1 MNAQSLCVNEPIFFP
16 CGQVNPHCM
25 GNSSLAVWRGLVLTP
40 RMHQEIKLT
49 REVPAIQIPS
59 GDALS
64 LPAGTAVYIT
74 QRLGG
79 TYTVATSQGLA
90 RISSQDADALGVNVE
105 EEQKKQLEVVR
116 LKDAPLEEQVWTQ
129 LKAVYDPEIPVDI
142 VNLGLVY
149 DCAIEEID
157 RKIVVTVKMTLTA
170 PGCGMGPVIAAD
182 AQAQIM
188 TLEGVDDA
196 RVELVWDPA
205 WNQEMISEE
214 GKMKLG
220 MI

>member
-1 MNAQSLCVNEPIFFP
+1 
-16 CGQVNPHCM
+16 
-25 GNSSLAVWRGLVLTP
+25 
-40 RMHQEIKLT
+40 MHQEIKLA
-49 REVPAIQIPS
+49 REVAAIQIPS
-59 GDALS
+59 GDTQV

-90 RISSQDADALGVNVE
+90 RISAQDADALGVNPDAEV
-105 EEQKKQLEVVR
+105 KKQQAAER
-116 LKDAPLEEQVWTQ
+116 LNDAPLAEQVWAQ

-149 DCAIEEID
+149 DCAIEDID
-157 RKIVVTVKMTLTA
+157 GQTVVSVKMTLTA

-182 AQAQIM
+182 AQAKIM

-214 GKMKLG
+214 GKMILG
-220 MI
+220 MV

>member
-1 MNAQSLCVNEPIFFP
+1 MRESPDIFRP
-16 CGQVNPHCM
+16 GPA
-25 GNSSLAVWRGLVLTP
+25 NSDISPLAAHKLLVLTP
-40 RMHQEIKLT
+40 VVHQEIKLT
-49 REVPAIQIPS
+49 REVSAIQIPS
-59 GDALS
+59 GDAQV

-90 RISSQDADALGVNVE
+90 RISAKDADALGVNPVAE
-105 EEQKKQLEVVR
+105 VKKREAAAR
-116 LKDAPLEEQVWTQ
+116 LMDAPLAEQVWAQ

-157 RKIVVTVKMTLTA
+157 GQTVVSVKMTLTA

-182 AQAQIM
+182 AQAKIM

-214 GKMKLG
+214 GKMILG
-220 MI
+220 MV